1 MVRGRR
7 VAVVLPPVGEGR
19 RSGIEGTLNSLILI
33 GSPNV
38 DVDDDDVV
46 RLLLPSLAIFLGAAT
61 LCTAELEL
69 DGVESDDE
77 GFMIGIK

>member
-1 MVRGRR
+1 
-7 VAVVLPPVGEGR
+7 VGEGR

-38 DVDDDDVV
+38 DVDGDDVV

-69 DGVESDDE
+69 DGFESDDE
-77 GFMIGIK
+77 GFMIGVK